1 MNTGRANPFTD
12 LSDFEPKPASSS
24 TAAVRPAALEQVAE
38 DNGFPSRQPK
48 PSTTAA
54 QETPHRRAGRRYTTG
69 RNQQINIK
77 ATAAVIER
85 LYQIADTRHLPLGQV
100 LEMALEALERQGG
113 AGGRQDSLI

>member
-1 MNTGRANPFTD
+1 MNTGRANPFAD

-38 DNGFPSRQPK
+38 DNGFPSRQPNPNAK
-48 PSTTAA
+48 AE
-54 QETPHRRAGRRYTTG
+54 QETPHRRPGRRYTTG

-85 LYQIADTRHLPLGQV
+85 LYRIADTRHLPLGQV
-100 LEMALEALERQGG
+100 LEMALEALERQEGE
-113 AGGRQDSLI
+113 GRDHTPTT